1 MEFPD
6 HFNNV
11 PPKKTIVAK
20 RTVMREW
27 LIMEKEDQDVFL
39 CLFRMRL
46 EERRKQIE
54 SEKKR
59 MEMQW
64 NRQKQ
69 KIGKQAFIQVGAV
82 S

>member
-1 MEFPD
+1 MEYPD
-6 HFNNV
+6 HFGNV
-11 PPKKTIVAK
+11 STK
-20 RTVMREW
+20 RTVTREW
-27 LIMEKEDQDVFL
+27 LVMEKEDQEVFL

-69 KIGKQAFIQVGAV
+69 KLGKQAFIQVG
-82 S
+82 